1 MQIHAQPISV
11 KVQQCGEVVGELTCV
26 FGKKKRWWVSDEA
39 LGASQQWQGDTRD
52 EKEGWIGNIDGI
64 MEMDQVAIVGL
75 NGISHLCW
83 RGMN

>member
-1 MQIHAQPISV
+1 MSSPAYS
-11 KVQQCGEVVGELTCV
+11 E
-26 FGKKKRWWVSDEA
+26 KKKRWWVSDEA

-64 MEMDQVAIVGL
+64 MEMDQVAIGGL

>member
-1 MQIHAQPISV
+1 MLNQPPPSN
-11 KVQQCGEVVGELTCV
+11 TRRSNSAA
-26 FGKKKRWWVSDEA
+26 RWWVIDKA